1 MTLPIE
7 PAAART
13 LTRWHANALL
23 LLVAVIWGSAFV
35 AQNLA
40 MQHMGP
46 MGFTGVRFLLGAAVV
61 APLALRE
68 WRYLRARRL
77 QHTREDA
84 VHVAGLG
91 LLLTLGAGF
100 QQLGVMGTSV
110 TNAGFLTALY
120 VPLVPLL
127 GWLRTGV
134 APRAWLWAVALG
146 CVIGTWLLSGGGRF
160 VALSPGDL
168 WILASVLPWAVHVL
182 FVGEVA
188 HRMAAPFLVACGQ
201 FVVCGL
207 ASLGWAAFTEPLTW
221 SAVVGAAPAIAF
233 TGVLSVGVGYTAQV
247 VAQRYSPP
255 ADSAILLSSETLFA
269 ALAGYLIL
277 GERLTPVAW
286 TGAALIFVCMIAA
299 QLLPLWLRAA
309 PPRT

>member
-1 MTLPIE
+1 M
-7 PAAART
+7 
-13 LTRWHANALL
+13 TRWQSNALL

-46 MGFTGVRFLLGAAVV
+46 MGFTGVRFLLGAVVV
-61 APLALRE
+61 APLAWRE
-68 WRYLRARRL
+68 WHYLRARGLR
-77 QHTREDA
+77 HTREDA
-84 VHVAGLG
+84 AHVVGLG

-127 GWLRTGV
+127 AWLRTGV
-134 APRAWLWAVALG
+134 APRAWLWAAALG
-146 CVIGTWLLSGGGRF
+146 CVIGTWLLAGGGRF
-160 VALSPGDL
+160 VAFSHGDL
-168 WILASVLPWAVHVL
+168 WIIASVLPWALHVL

-188 HRMAAPFLVACGQ
+188 HRMAAPFMVACWQ
-201 FVVCGL
+201 FVVCGV
-207 ASLGWAAFTEPLTW
+207 ASLAWAVFSEPLAWAAIV
-221 SAVVGAAPAIAF
+221 AAAPAIAF

-247 VAQRYSPP
+247 VAQRHSPP

-269 ALAGYLIL
+269 ALAGALIL
-277 GERLTPVAW
+277 GDRLTPVGW
-286 TGAALIFVCMIAA
+286 TGAALIFACMLAT
-299 QLLPLWLRAA
+299 QLLPLWQGAAAPDRAA
-309 PPRT
+309 RA